1 MDNMKELNLDELAQ
15 ADGGVKRTINTGIDG
30 TNAAIRKGAS
40 TSAPWMA
47 GLPNGTEVDTVT
59 DQLVRDSVSGRNF
72 VEIDFTDKNG
82 NQARGWVAAS
92 IVGLPR

>member
-1 MDNMKELNLDELAQ
+1 MENRELNLDELAQ
-15 ADGGVKRTINTGIDG
+15 ASGGVKRTINTGIDG

-47 GLPNGTEVDTVT
+47 GLPNGMEVDTVT
-59 DQLVRDSVSGRNF
+59 DQLVRDSVSGL
-72 VEIDFTDKNG
+72 VEIDYTDKNG